1 MTAGGSPPADVRPA
15 SAGDRVVTF
24 LRWGIASVFVAV
36 LAQTSA
42 DPDLWGHLRMG
53 ADIVGGGRLPADD
66 RYTFTGFP
74 TWVNQ
79 SWLSDA
85 FMHLAWA
92 LGGTPGLIAGKM
104 ALAAATLA
112 VVGATIHRAGV
123 RGPLFE
129 LLVFVTLVAI
139 FPSVATVRPQLFSLL
154 LFAVL
159 LDVLARS
166 EGPRPTGLVAVAPIM
181 VVWANLHGAWL
192 LGLTTFALWTAVE
205 LVQPPHALRRAATL
219 AGALALACLAT
230 LVTPY
235 GLLLWASFRDT
246 MGTSLQ
252 DVSEWRSVL
261 ESPRAASLVVWLTL
275 TGLAGVGVRAEGRR
289 WSRILILAW
298 LAWSSWRVRR
308 LLPFYGIATV
318 SLVVPYLAALARR
331 APLRPRPAPS
341 QRPALRAAIVV
352 ATLVVLAVSAVLT
365 VRALACL
372 RIDHTR
378 EADVPAARFIAS
390 NHLRG
395 RMLTYSDWGL
405 YAIWHFAPRVRV
417 SLDGRR
423 ELAYPKTEL
432 QRHAAI
438 YWNAPSALADVAA
451 LAPDYIW
458 LPAKLPVIP
467 TLRTH
472 GWIPIFQS
480 DRSIV
485 LAQPG
490 DTTSYTTPVARDLP
504 PCFPADPD

>member
-104 ALAAATLA
+104 ALAATLA
-112 VVGATIHRAGV
+112 VVGHAIHRAGV
-123 RGPLFE
+123 R
-129 LLVFVTLVAI
+129 
-139 FPSVATVRPQLFSLL
+139 
-154 LFAVL
+154 
-159 LDVLARS
+159 ARS
-166 EGPRPTGLVAVAPIM
+166 SSCSSSSRRRDLSRGRDRAPPALLASALRGARRAGAQRRTAPTGLVAVAPIM
-181 VVWANLHGAWL
+181 VVGEPARRLAA
-192 LGLTTFALWTAVE
+192 GLTTSRWTAVE
-205 LVQPPHALRRAATL
+205 LCSRRMRPRAATL
-219 AGALALACLAT
+219 AGALAACLAT

-235 GLLLWASFRDT
+235 GLLLWASFRNT

-261 ESPRAASLVVWLTL
+261 ESPRPASLVVWLTL
-275 TGLAGVGVRAEGRR
+275 TGLAGVGMRAEGRR